1 MSVDAESTEADR
13 AGRIVGSAAAPKT
26 PGWTGA
32 SSAPPH
38 WRSGAPTTAALGAQ
52 FDGRTANCRRQDAER
67 GREAEASVRE
77 FVRPTAPVTVGEVPV
92 RRTSSVPGRQ
102 AARWAGPQHVRWAM
116 HSPLLAPAEGE
127 ATRNQL
133 NAINGCYVPCLL
145 NILGAILYLRIG
157 FSVGMMGMMGT
168 LGIFFVSQGIAY
180 ITIGSFSAIVTNG
193 KMKGGGAYVT
203 VESTL
208 VWLGRSPSPRPNII
222 LPIPTAR
229 EIIRPAKRMTLT
241 FAKEPAPMYAIMKS
255 RNSDKDEQTS
265 PHALQVQKRSSS
277 MSEDEEPAEYRA
289 WGVLMSGLQ

>member
-1 MSVDAESTEADR
+1 M
-13 AGRIVGSAAAPKT
+13 
-26 PGWTGA
+26 
-32 SSAPPH
+32 
-38 WRSGAPTTAALGAQ
+38 
-52 FDGRTANCRRQDAER
+52 
-67 GREAEASVRE
+67 
-77 FVRPTAPVTVGEVPV
+77 RPTAPVTVGEVPV

-193 KMKGGGAYVT
+193 KMKGGGAYYMISRNLGPAFGGSRYV
-203 VESTL
+203 
-208 VWLGRSPSPRPNII
+208 VWPLPSAAARSLRSQV
-222 LPIPTAR
+222 LTA
-229 EIIRPAKRMTLT
+229 L
-241 FAKEPAPMYAIMKS
+241 APMRMAG
-255 RNSDKDEQTS
+255 
-265 PHALQVQKRSSS
+265 
-277 MSEDEEPAEYRA
+277 
-289 WGVLMSGLQ
+289 W